1 MLQDLQTAALAGGH
15 VHYADLGPR
24 AASDVIV
31 LVHGFPLG
39 VGMWVPQEDAWPGWR
54 VIVPALPGFD
64 GSEPLS
70 AATIDGYAGSVG
82 ALVEGL
88 LLPPVVVAGLSMGGY
103 VVFAMLRR
111 ASVPAR
117 AIVLADTRS
126 GADSD
131 ESKAGRRR
139 LLDLLAREGP
149 PAVAREIIPKLI
161 GPATR
166 AERPQVEAALMA
178 LIERQPAATIAAST
192 RALMDRPD
200 ATGQLAGI
208 HLPALVI
215 VGTDDALTPPA
226 ESERMH
232 AALPDAALVRI
243 PGAGHMSNM
252 EQPGAFNQA
261 VRAFLGRLSP
271 V

>member
-1 MLQDLQTAALAGGH
+1 MLQDLQTAPIAGGPIR
-15 VHYADLGPR
+15 YADLGPR
-24 AASDVIV
+24 DATDVIV

-39 VGMWVPQEDAWPGWR
+39 VGMWAPQVEALGDR
-54 VIVPALPGFD
+54 RLIVPALPGYD
-64 GSEPLS
+64 NSAPLERPS
-70 AATIDGYAGSVG
+70 IDGYARQVV
-82 ALVEGL
+82 ALIEHL
-88 LLPPVVVAGLSMGGY
+88 ALPPVVAAGLSMGGY
-103 VVFAMLRR
+103 VVFGMLRQAAARVR
-111 ASVPAR
+111 AV
-117 AIVLADTRS
+117 VLADTRS

-131 ESKAGRRR
+131 ESKAGRRT

-215 VGTDDALTPPA
+215 VGMEDALTPPA